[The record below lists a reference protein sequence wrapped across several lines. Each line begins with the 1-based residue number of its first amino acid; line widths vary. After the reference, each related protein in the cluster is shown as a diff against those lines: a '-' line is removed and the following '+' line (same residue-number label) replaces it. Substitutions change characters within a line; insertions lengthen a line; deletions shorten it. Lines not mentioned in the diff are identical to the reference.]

1 MKDDFGSFEGLQ
13 SFEAGGIGDS
23 NSENTNAFSSFGMD
37 DSTPENSSATKNND
51 TAAGTLEEYGLK
63 VVKELSA
70 NGIAPTPYNYRIYFE
85 KLLANQTQQFKD
97 NASQHVEND
106 QRPAEQ
112 QVALEA
118 KVIKAQSHMVNT
130 LQQVGAL
137 VKNLRLIQGI
147 LRKHEQEVETTNN
160 AIAIQNIIVVFQKEL
175 EKLGEVIERQLLD
188 VKNAHDKAISAIEDI
203 NNGVIC
209 NSACGIYNRRFLE
222 KRVESEAESGSIG
235 GGYKSSLILV
245 RISKSLEKHVNS
257 DKTAKTALIVNRSL
271 SKILQKV
278 ANRSDIVAYYDNGI
292 FGILLSHSD
301 KEEAKRFANRLIEKV
316 VATNIIIGDEEIS
329 LNVCTGIAEINEMTK
344 PKDIIKNA
352 LEALKKAINNN
363 ISFVVYGSK

>member
-1 MKDDFGSFEGLQ
+1 MKNDFGSFEGLQ
-13 SFEAGGIGDS
+13 SFEARGIGDS
-23 NSENTNAFSSFGMD
+23 NSENTFSSFGMD
-37 DSTPENSSATKNND
+37 DSAQSENSNVSKSD
-51 TAAGTLEEYGLK
+51 TAAGTLGEYGLK
-63 VVKELSA
+63 VIQELSA

-85 KLLANQTQQFKD
+85 KLLANQTQQLKD

-118 KVIKAQSHMVNT
+118 KVIKAQSYMVNT
-130 LQQVGAL
+130 LQQVGVL
-137 VKNLRLIQGI
+137 VKNLRLMQGI

-160 AIAIQNIIVVFQKEL
+160 AIAIQNIIAVFQKEL
-175 EKLGEVIERQLLD
+175 DKLGEVIEHQLLD
-188 VKNAHDKAISAIEDI
+188 VKNAHDKAVSAIEDI

-209 NSACGIYNRRFLE
+209 NSAYGIYNRRFLE

-245 RISKSLEKHVNS
+245 HISKNLEKRVNS
-257 DKTAKTALIVNRSL
+257 DKTASIINRSL

-278 ANRSDIVAYYDNGI
+278 ANRSDIVAYYENGI

-301 KEEAKRFANRLIEKV
+301 KEEAKHFANRLIEKV

-329 LNVCTGIAEINEMTK
+329 LNVCTGIAEINELTK

-363 ISFVVYGSK
+363 ISFVVYGAK

>member
-13 SFEAGGIGDS
+13 SFEARGIGDS
-23 NSENTNAFSSFGMD
+23 NSENTFSSFGMD
-37 DSTPENSSATKNND
+37 DSAQSENSNVSKSD
-51 TAAGTLEEYGLK
+51 TAAGTLGEYGLK
-63 VVKELSA
+63 VIQELSA

-188 VKNAHDKAISAIEDI
+188 VKNAHDKAVSAIEDI

-209 NSACGIYNRRFLE
+209 NSAYGIYNRRFLE

-245 RISKSLEKHVNS
+245 HISKNLEKRVNS
-257 DKTAKTALIVNRSL
+257 DKTASIINRSL

-301 KEEAKRFANRLIEKV
+301 KEEAKHFANRLIEKV

-329 LNVCTGIAEINEMTK
+329 LNVCTGIAEINELTK

-363 ISFVVYGSK
+363 ISFVVYGAK

>member
-13 SFEAGGIGDS
+13 SFEARGIGDS
-23 NSENTNAFSSFGMD
+23 NSENTFSSFGMD
-37 DSTPENSSATKNND
+37 DSAQSENSNVSKSD
-51 TAAGTLEEYGLK
+51 TAAGTLGEYGLK
-63 VVKELSA
+63 VIQELSA

-85 KLLANQTQQFKD
+85 KLLANQTQQLKD

-118 KVIKAQSHMVNT
+118 KVIKAQSYMVNT
-130 LQQVGAL
+130 LQQVGVL
-137 VKNLRLIQGI
+137 VKNLRLMQGI

-160 AIAIQNIIVVFQKEL
+160 AIAIQNIIAVFQKEL
-175 EKLGEVIERQLLD
+175 DKLGEVIEHQLLD
-188 VKNAHDKAISAIEDI
+188 VKNAHDKAVSAIEDI

-209 NSACGIYNRRFLE
+209 NSAYGIYNRRFLE
-222 KRVESEAESGSIG
+222 KRIESEAESGSIG

-245 RISKSLEKHVNS
+245 HISKNLEKRVNS
-257 DKTAKTALIVNRSL
+257 DKTASIINRSL

-278 ANRSDIVAYYDNGI
+278 ANRSDIVAYYENGI

-301 KEEAKRFANRLIEKV
+301 KEEAKHFANRLIEKV

-329 LNVCTGIAEINEMTK
+329 LNVCTGIAEINELTK

-363 ISFVVYGSK
+363 ISFVVYGAK

>member
-13 SFEAGGIGDS
+13 SFEARGIGDS
-23 NSENTNAFSSFGMD
+23 NSENTFSSFGMD
-37 DSTPENSSATKNND
+37 DSAQSENSNASKSD
-51 TAAGTLEEYGLK
+51 TAAGTLGEYGLK
-63 VVKELSA
+63 VIQELSA

-85 KLLANQTQQFKD
+85 KLLANQTQQLKD

-118 KVIKAQSHMVNT
+118 KVIKAQSYMVNT
-130 LQQVGAL
+130 LQQVGVL
-137 VKNLRLIQGI
+137 VKNLRLMQGI

-160 AIAIQNIIVVFQKEL
+160 AIAIQNIIAVFQKEL
-175 EKLGEVIERQLLD
+175 DKLGEVIEHQLLD
-188 VKNAHDKAISAIEDI
+188 VKNAHDKAVSAIEDI

-209 NSACGIYNRRFLE
+209 NSAYGIYNRRFLE

-245 RISKSLEKHVNS
+245 HISKNLEKRVNS
-257 DKTAKTALIVNRSL
+257 DKTASIINRSL

-278 ANRSDIVAYYDNGI
+278 ANRSDIVAYYENGI

-301 KEEAKRFANRLIEKV
+301 KEEAKHFANRLIEKV

-329 LNVCTGIAEINEMTK
+329 LNVCTGIAEINELTK

-363 ISFVVYGSK
+363 ISFVVYGAK

>member
-13 SFEAGGIGDS
+13 SFEARGIGDS
-23 NSENTNAFSSFGMD
+23 NSENTFSSFGMD
-37 DSTPENSSATKNND
+37 DSAQSENSNVSKSD
-51 TAAGTLEEYGLK
+51 TAAGTLGEYGLK
-63 VVKELSA
+63 VIQELSA

-85 KLLANQTQQFKD
+85 KLLANQTQQLKD

-118 KVIKAQSHMVNT
+118 KVIKAQSYMVNT
-130 LQQVGAL
+130 LQQVGVL
-137 VKNLRLIQGI
+137 VKNLRLMQGI

-160 AIAIQNIIVVFQKEL
+160 AIAIQNIIAVFQKEL
-175 EKLGEVIERQLLD
+175 DKLGEVIEHQLLD
-188 VKNAHDKAISAIEDI
+188 VKNAHDKAVSALEDI

-209 NSACGIYNRRFLE
+209 NSAYGIYNRRFLE

-245 RISKSLEKHVNS
+245 HISKNLEKRVNS
-257 DKTAKTALIVNRSL
+257 DKTASIINRSL

-278 ANRSDIVAYYDNGI
+278 ANRSDIVAYYENGI

-301 KEEAKRFANRLIEKV
+301 KEEAKHFANRLIEKV

-329 LNVCTGIAEINEMTK
+329 LNVCTGIAEINELTK

-363 ISFVVYGSK
+363 ISFVVYGAK

>member
-13 SFEAGGIGDS
+13 SFEARGIGDS
-23 NSENTNAFSSFGMD
+23 NSENTLSSFGMD
-37 DSTPENSSATKNND
+37 DSAQSENSNVSKSD
-51 TAAGTLEEYGLK
+51 TAAGTLGEYGLK
-63 VVKELSA
+63 VIQELSA

-85 KLLANQTQQFKD
+85 KLLANQTQQLKD

-118 KVIKAQSHMVNT
+118 KVIKAQSYMVNT
-130 LQQVGAL
+130 LQQVGVL
-137 VKNLRLIQGI
+137 VKNLRLMQGI

-160 AIAIQNIIVVFQKEL
+160 AIAIQNIIAVFQKEL
-175 EKLGEVIERQLLD
+175 DKLGEVIEHQLLD
-188 VKNAHDKAISAIEDI
+188 VKNAHDKAVSAIEDI

-209 NSACGIYNRRFLE
+209 NSAYGIYNRRFLE

-245 RISKSLEKHVNS
+245 HISKNLEKRVNS
-257 DKTAKTALIVNRSL
+257 DKTASIINRSL

-278 ANRSDIVAYYDNGI
+278 ANRSDIVAYYENGI

-301 KEEAKRFANRLIEKV
+301 KEEAKHFANRLIEKV

-329 LNVCTGIAEINEMTK
+329 LNVCTGIAEINELTK

-363 ISFVVYGSK
+363 ISFVVYGAK

>member
-13 SFEAGGIGDS
+13 SFEARGIGDS
-23 NSENTNAFSSFGMD
+23 NAENTFSSFGMD
-37 DSTPENSSATKNND
+37 DSAQSENSNVSKSD
-51 TAAGTLEEYGLK
+51 TAAGTLGEYGLK
-63 VVKELSA
+63 VVQELSA

-85 KLLANQTQQFKD
+85 KLLANQTQQLKD

-106 QRPAEQ
+106 QRPTEQ

-118 KVIKAQSHMVNT
+118 KVIKAQSYMVNT
-130 LQQVGAL
+130 LQQVGVL
-137 VKNLRLIQGI
+137 VKNLRLMQGI

-160 AIAIQNIIVVFQKEL
+160 AIAIQNIIAVFQKEL
-175 EKLGEVIERQLLD
+175 DKLGEVIEHQLLD
-188 VKNAHDKAISAIEDI
+188 VKNAHDKAVSAIEDI

-209 NSACGIYNRRFLE
+209 NSAYGIYNRRFLE

-245 RISKSLEKHVNS
+245 HISKNLEKRVNS
-257 DKTAKTALIVNRSL
+257 DKTASIINRSL

-278 ANRSDIVAYYDNGI
+278 ANRSDIVAYYENGI

-301 KEEAKRFANRLIEKV
+301 KEEAKHFANRLIEKV

-329 LNVCTGIAEINEMTK
+329 LNVCTGIAEINELTK

-363 ISFVVYGSK
+363 ISFVVYGAK

>member
-13 SFEAGGIGDS
+13 SFEARGIGDS
-23 NSENTNAFSSFGMD
+23 NSENTFSSFGMD
-37 DSTPENSSATKNND
+37 DSAQSENSNVSKSD
-51 TAAGTLEEYGLK
+51 TAAGTLGEYGLK
-63 VVKELSA
+63 VIQELSA

-85 KLLANQTQQFKD
+85 KLLANQTQQLKD

-118 KVIKAQSHMVNT
+118 KVIKAQSYMMNT
-130 LQQVGAL
+130 LQQVGVL
-137 VKNLRLIQGI
+137 VKNLRLMQGI

-160 AIAIQNIIVVFQKEL
+160 AIAIQNIIAVFQKEL
-175 EKLGEVIERQLLD
+175 DKLGEVIEHQLLD
-188 VKNAHDKAISAIEDI
+188 VKNAHDKAVSAIEDI

-209 NSACGIYNRRFLE
+209 NSAYGIYNRRFLE

-245 RISKSLEKHVNS
+245 HISKNLEKRVNS
-257 DKTAKTALIVNRSL
+257 DKTASIINRSL

-278 ANRSDIVAYYDNGI
+278 ANRSDIVAYYENGI

-301 KEEAKRFANRLIEKV
+301 KEEAKHFANRLIEKV

-329 LNVCTGIAEINEMTK
+329 LNVCTGIAEINELTK

-363 ISFVVYGSK
+363 ISFVVYGAK

>member
-13 SFEAGGIGDS
+13 SFEARGIGDS
-23 NSENTNAFSSFGMD
+23 NSENTFSSFGMD
-37 DSTPENSSATKNND
+37 DSAQSENSNVSKSD
-51 TAAGTLEEYGLK
+51 TAAGTLGEYGLK
-63 VVKELSA
+63 VIQELSA

-85 KLLANQTQQFKD
+85 KLLANQTQQLKD

-118 KVIKAQSHMVNT
+118 KVIKAQSYMVNT
-130 LQQVGAL
+130 LQQVGVL
-137 VKNLRLIQGI
+137 VKNLRLMQGI

-160 AIAIQNIIVVFQKEL
+160 AIAIQNIIAVFQKEL
-175 EKLGEVIERQLLD
+175 DKLGEVIEHQLLD
-188 VKNAHDKAISAIEDI
+188 VKNAHDKAVSAIEDI

-209 NSACGIYNRRFLE
+209 NSAYGIYNRRFLE

-245 RISKSLEKHVNS
+245 HISKNLEKRVNS
-257 DKTAKTALIVNRSL
+257 DKTASIINRSL

>member
-13 SFEAGGIGDS
+13 SFEARGIGDS
-23 NSENTNAFSSFGMD
+23 NSENTFSSFGMD
-37 DSTPENSSATKNND
+37 DSAQSENSNVSKSD
-51 TAAGTLEEYGLK
+51 TAAGTLGEYGLK
-63 VVKELSA
+63 VIQELSA

-85 KLLANQTQQFKD
+85 KLLANQTQQLKD

-118 KVIKAQSHMVNT
+118 KVIKAQSYMVNT
-130 LQQVGAL
+130 LQQVGVL
-137 VKNLRLIQGI
+137 VKNLRLMQGI

-160 AIAIQNIIVVFQKEL
+160 AIAIQNIIAVFQKEL
-175 EKLGEVIERQLLD
+175 DKLGEVIEHQLLD
-188 VKNAHDKAISAIEDI
+188 VKNAHDKAVSAIEDI

-209 NSACGIYNRRFLE
+209 NSAYGIYNRRFLE

-245 RISKSLEKHVNS
+245 HISKNLEKRVNS
-257 DKTAKTALIVNRSL
+257 DKTASIINRSL

-278 ANRSDIVAYYDNGI
+278 ANRSDIVAYYENGI

-301 KEEAKRFANRLIEKV
+301 KEEAKHFANRLIEKV

-329 LNVCTGIAEINEMTK
+329 LNVCTGIAEINELTK

-363 ISFVVYGSK
+363 ISFVVYGAK

>member
-1 MKDDFGSFEGLQ
+1 MKDDFGSFEGLK

-23 NSENTNAFSSFGMD
+23 NSENTFSSFGMD
-37 DSTPENSSATKNND
+37 DSAQSENSNVSKSD
-51 TAAGTLEEYGLK
+51 TSAGTLGEYGLK
-63 VVKELSA
+63 VVQELSA

-118 KVIKAQSHMVNT
+118 KVIKAQSYMVNT
-130 LQQVGAL
+130 LQQVDVL
-137 VKNLRLIQGI
+137 VKNLKLMQGI
-147 LRKHEQEVETTNN
+147 LRKHKQEVETTNN
-160 AIAIQNIIVVFQKEL
+160 AIAIQNIIAVFQKEL
-175 EKLGEVIERQLLD
+175 DKLGEVIEHQLLD
-188 VKNAHDKAISAIEDI
+188 VKNTHDKAVSAIEDI

-209 NSACGIYNRRFLE
+209 HSAYGIYNRRFLE
-222 KRVESEAESGSIG
+222 KRIESEVELGSMG

-245 RISKSLEKHVNS
+245 RISKNLEKCVNS
-257 DKTAKTALIVNRSL
+257 DKTALIINRSL

-278 ANRSDIVAYYDNGI
+278 ANRSDIVAYYENGI

-329 LNVCTGIAEINEMTK
+329 LNVCTGIAEINELTK

-363 ISFVVYGSK
+363 ISFVVYGTK

>member
-1 MKDDFGSFEGLQ
+1 MKDNFGSFEGLQ
-13 SFEAGGIGDS
+13 SFEARGIGDS
-23 NSENTNAFSSFGMD
+23 NSENTFSSFGMD
-37 DSTPENSSATKNND
+37 DSAQSENSNVSKSD
-51 TAAGTLEEYGLK
+51 TAAGTLGEYGLK
-63 VVKELSA
+63 VIQELSA

-85 KLLANQTQQFKD
+85 KLLANQTQQLKD

-118 KVIKAQSHMVNT
+118 KVIKAQSYMVNT
-130 LQQVGAL
+130 LQQVGVL
-137 VKNLRLIQGI
+137 VKNLRLMQGI

-160 AIAIQNIIVVFQKEL
+160 AIAIQNIIAVFQKEL
-175 EKLGEVIERQLLD
+175 DKLGEVIEHQLLD
-188 VKNAHDKAISAIEDI
+188 VKNAHDKAVSAIEDI

-209 NSACGIYNRRFLE
+209 NSAYGIYNRRFLE

-245 RISKSLEKHVNS
+245 HISKNLEKRVNS
-257 DKTAKTALIVNRSL
+257 DKTASIINRSL

-278 ANRSDIVAYYDNGI
+278 ANRSDIVAYYENGI

-301 KEEAKRFANRLIEKV
+301 KEEAKHFANRLIEKV

-329 LNVCTGIAEINEMTK
+329 LNVCTGIAEINELTK

-363 ISFVVYGSK
+363 ISFVVYGAK